1 MITLNFDKDMKKVQ
15 KWIISSFNDPLS
27 KILLNKSYLT
37 RIQLETLLIDGL
49 AEHILDRKI
58 GYEEK
63 SKMRLSVKGVS
74 RGAFNR
80 TLYQARKNIMGAIYT
95 ILLLGYLGILETP
108 SLDPFIEASNRL
120 ATYSNA
126 YRRMYKE
133 ENLKLINKN
142 KIKSLSI
149 LREDL
154 ELTLKN
160 ISLTKKGSKDVT

>member
-1 MITLNFDKDMKKVQ
+1 VITLNFDKDMKKVQ

>member
-1 MITLNFDKDMKKVQ
+1 MNFDKDMKKVQ

>member
-1 MITLNFDKDMKKVQ
+1 LNFDKDMKKVQ

>member
-1 MITLNFDKDMKKVQ
+1 MNFDKDKEKVQ
-15 KWIISSFNDPLS
+15 KGIISSFNDPLS
-27 KILLNKSYLT
+27 KILLNKSHLT
-37 RIQLETLLIDGL
+37 KIQLETLIIDGL

-63 SKMRLSVKGVS
+63 SKMRLTVKGVS

-120 ATYSNA
+120 ATYANE

-142 KIKSLSI
+142 KIKSISI

-160 ISLTKKGSKDVT
+160 ISLPKKGSKDVT

>member
-1 MITLNFDKDMKKVQ
+1 MVMLNSNNDMERIQ
-15 KWIISSFNDPLS
+15 SWIISVFDDPLA
-27 KILLNKSYLT
+27 KILLNSSHLT
-37 RIQLETLLIDGL
+37 KIQLETLLIDGL

-63 SKMRLSVKGVS
+63 SKMRLSMKGVS

-80 TLYQARKNIMGAIYT
+80 TLYQARKNIIGSIYT

-120 ATYSNA
+120 ATY
-126 YRRMYKE
+126 MKE
-133 ENLKLINKN
+133 YVHVWKEGDSKLVDKN

-149 LREDL
+149 LKE
-154 ELTLKN
+154 ELKLSLN
-160 ISLTKKGSKDVT
+160 NLLLTKRRVKEVI